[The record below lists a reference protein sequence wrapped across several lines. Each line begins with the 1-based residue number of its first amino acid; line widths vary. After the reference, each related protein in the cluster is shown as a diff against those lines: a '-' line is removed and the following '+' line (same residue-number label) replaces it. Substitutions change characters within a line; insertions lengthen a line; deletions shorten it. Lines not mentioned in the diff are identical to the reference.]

1 MNKKEF
7 RRSCIDRLKKINRG
21 VRYGSDKRLSKIL
34 YRYIKD
40 QNYRVIMLYVP
51 LKIEINIF
59 DLIQKLRRENRVVL
73 VPFMEGKSFRLVK
86 YRLPINIKKF
96 GVKEPNISNNIY
108 KKIDLAIVPVIGI
121 DKSLR
126 RVGFGQGFYDRFFE
140 EHGKKIEKIFFVGRD
155 YCLSSQPITDDYDVA
170 GDLYITPKKI
180 YKRENIGLLQRRN
193 YDRRDIIINDYRYI
207 RSRC

>member
-7 RRSCIDRLKKINRG
+7 RKFCISRLKKSNKIM
-21 VRYGSDKRLSKIL
+21 RYGSDKRLSREL
-34 YRYIKD
+34 HAYIKKH
-40 QNYRVIMLYVP
+40 NHRIIMLYIP

-86 YRLPINIKKF
+86 YRLPIKVKNF
-96 GVKEPNISNNIY
+96 GVKEPNISNNFY

-121 DKSLR
+121 DQTLR
-126 RVGFGQGFYDRFFE
+126 RVGFGKGFYDRFF
-140 EHGKKIEKIFFVGRD
+140 GKHAHKIEKIFFVGRD
-155 YCLSSQPITDDYDVA
+155 YCLSSHVITDDYDVE

-180 YKRENIGLLQRRN
+180 YKKRTNIGL
-193 YDRRDIIINDYRYI
+193 
-207 RSRC
+207 